1 MGLFNSLDMTFS
13 DQTNAIMPN
22 GSVFI
27 IQSDITKLACDAWLL
42 PCDINARIAEYW
54 WPQLTDSE
62 RAAIQQVGGRVGGPR
77 LPPGEVM
84 DSHLDGKLVNEKPN
98 PRSRVTI
105 PVARSS
111 SGNLQYRIGLTS
123 VGAALGTPIDWY
135 VEGARQFI
143 TSAKSSVTESVIPRR
158 VRPLFALPVVGTG
171 AGGKYHEAYPVLDAL
186 LPTLHHLADDCDIV
200 LVTASEAHYSAALEV
215 QRKIGK
221 NSAFSYD
228 RQIAEIAN
236 LAGQDKLVL
245 FFGAGVSVPSGLPD
259 WSQLLDQLAAEAGI
273 PTETKGGPEDKTD
286 NGFSSLNSLDKAQ
299 VLSAKFKGDQE
310 NPILGQKIAANL
322 RQYSH
327 FSLLHAQLANL
338 DLKNQITTNY
348 DKLFEAAHATR
359 FKTYNDQNPL
369 NALSV
374 IKYDPKPESDR
385 WLLKMHG
392 SVEVPADIVITRENY
407 FRYTEKNAA
416 LAGIVQAMLV
426 TKKLLFVGFGLK
438 DENFLRILDSVRRVI
453 GTQRDTQKGKQDDKH
468 GKIGYALM
476 LGKHAYW
483 QELWPEIEF
492 IVFEDASQIEL
503 FLEFVLR
510 TRPRFAHYL
519 APNMADFPLV
529 NKPLKAYRDRLE
541 ELSELVGQLPE
552 PLQHKIRSFLVDFG
566 WEG

>member
-1 MGLFNSLDMTFS
+1 MVK
-13 DQTNAIMPN
+13 
-22 GSVFI
+22 GSTYI
-27 IQSDITKLACDAWLL
+27 IQSDISKLACDAWLL
-42 PCDINARIAEYW
+42 PCDRNARIAEYW

-77 LPPGEVM
+77 LPPREVM
-84 DSHLDGKLVNEKPN
+84 DSHLDGELVNEKPN
-98 PRSRVTI
+98 PRSRFTI
-105 PVARSS
+105 PIARSS
-111 SGNLQYRIGLTS
+111 SGNLQYRLGLTS
-123 VGAALGTPIDWY
+123 VGAAPGTPIDWY

-143 TSAKSSVTESVIPRR
+143 TFAKSTFAESAIPHR
-158 VRPLFALPVVGTG
+158 VRPLFAVPVVGTG
-171 AGGKYHEAYPVLDAL
+171 AGGKYHEAYPILDAL

-215 QRKIGK
+215 QRKTGK

-228 RQIAEIAN
+228 RQIAEIAT

-259 WSQLLDQLAAEAGI
+259 WSELLNQLASEAGI
-273 PTETKGGPEDKTD
+273 PTATNGGKSENTD
-286 NGFSSLNSLDKAQ
+286 NDFGSLNSLDKAQ
-299 VLSAKFKGDQE
+299 VLSAKFGRNKRDQQDH
-310 NPILGQKIAANL
+310 ILGQKIADNL
-322 RQYSH
+322 RKYSH
-327 FSLLHAQLANL
+327 FSLLHAQLADL

-348 DKLFEAAHATR
+348 DRLFEAAHAAR
-359 FKTYNDQNPL
+359 FKTYNDRNPL

-453 GTQRDTQKGKQDDKH
+453 GTQNDEQKDEQGDKN

-492 IVFEDASQIEL
+492 LVFDDASQIEL

-510 TRPRFAHYL
+510 ARPRFAHYL
-519 APNMADFPLV
+519 AANMADFPLE
-529 NKPLKAYRDRLE
+529 NEHIKAGRDRLKA
-541 ELSELVGQLPE
+541 LADIAHQLPE
-552 PLQHKIRSFLVDFG
+552 PLQHKVRSFLADFG
-566 WEG
+566 WES